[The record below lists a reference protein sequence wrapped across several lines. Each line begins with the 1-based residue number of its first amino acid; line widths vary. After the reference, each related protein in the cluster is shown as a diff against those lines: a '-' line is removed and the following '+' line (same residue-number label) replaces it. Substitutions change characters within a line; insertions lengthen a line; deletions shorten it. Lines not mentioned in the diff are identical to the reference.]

1 MANIIEYH
9 GVEVLRNEHVALKD
23 VDWTVAE
30 GSSCISSAPWA
41 PGKTSLLKTVYAEVP
56 VTVGT
61 ARDGL

>member
-30 GSSCISSAPWA
+30 GEFVYLLGAVGS
-41 PGKTSLLKTVYAEVP
+41 GKTSLLKTVYAEVP
-56 VTVGT
+56 VTVG